1 MSGLRI
7 LFLGGLMVIL
17 HLAIPAQDQSLIFHQ
32 LNIQDGLSQAT
43 NAFIYK
49 DTKGFV
55 WISSIA
61 GLNRFDGIGVKIYSP
76 DKSDPSSILG
86 ENIQSNFYEDDNG
99 GLWFSTFEGINK
111 YNWDQDC
118 FDHYQVVDASGVP
131 VTGYHVFHLDH
142 DSYLWFIL
150 NNEEIYTFHIPTGT
164 FHKAGEIRNGAVRCF
179 VSQNAAGQV
188 SRLMLLGRNWPGI
201 DVAEIGADRK
211 ITSVHPL
218 SDSPAVNVSGIQ
230 KTITEGDS
238 VVWIIS
244 PLSFLRYSMLTGQ
257 EKGTPVPQG
266 RGMIRQSDST
276 FLFAT
281 LNDGLLEFN
290 INTWAFQR
298 DTLSLTLASKQQPEK
313 ITYLNQDRDGTIWLS
328 TNGVGIR
335 YAHPEMSKFQT
346 IRFED
351 YIDGPNNIIPV
362 SIFEDHPG
370 RLVCFTKL
378 DGVYKINFD
387 HNHVM
392 IQPYTALH
400 LPDRA
405 DVNSAEKDFQ
415 GRYWISTFQGVLLFS
430 PADSSMSHVTDSTL
444 IGLTACTLSDGSVV
458 FASPQKGL
466 HRGSVTETGDIL
478 FGLIENVPQNAWYS
492 PVLKDGNGRIWA
504 HQLLRDF
511 MVYDPTSFQL
521 LANIP
526 LNGFPYSIC
535 TSADRTTHW
544 IASSTGL
551 YEIDNAS
558 FQIRNVYN
566 TNSGF
571 PVSSTYSM
579 LKDDQE
585 KLWLGHS
592 NGLVSFDVRNG
603 ITRSYTYENGL
614 SANEYTQAACRSS
627 DGTFWF
633 GSNNGITRFN
643 PLRIRDHRV
652 LSIPQITD
660 LNINDRAPGNHISCV
675 RTGATNLPVIQQLCL
690 DYQNNTIS
698 FTLHALEYGAPRSN
712 SLRYTM
718 EGLDN
723 GFVEAENGS
732 IVRYPSMPPGDYRFV
747 LYASNAD
754 EVENPDARVLLITIL
769 PPYYRTWWFITL
781 SALGILMI
789 FGYII
794 YLRFSKRL
802 ELQNVRLKLYENLH
816 DDVGSRLTA
825 IVLSA
830 EDLERNEH
838 LDHPKIKSISQV
850 AKSIVSNMRRLVWA
864 IDPENDRLN
873 NIIQKINH
881 DKSLILGEEIDFR
894 IEVDERL
901 KNQVVPGEIRYQMS
915 SISNEAFT
923 NIVKYAN
930 ATKVTVRISKENKHL
945 KLVVQDNGIGFTP
958 DNKEKNQVTGSGYG
972 LANMHRRASRVG
984 GTLSIRSTPGEGSV
998 IEFLIP
1004 FKG

>member
-1 MSGLRI
+1 MPGLRLLFSGVLTII
-7 LFLGGLMVIL
+7 LNLAMV
-17 HLAIPAQDQSLIFHQ
+17 AQDQSLIFHQ
-32 LNIQDGLSQAT
+32 LNIKDGLSQAT

-61 GLNRFDGIGVKIYSP
+61 GLNRFDGIGVKVYSP

-86 ENIQSNFYEDDNG
+86 ENIQSNFYEDGGG

-111 YNWDQDC
+111 YNWEQDC
-118 FDHYQVVDASGVP
+118 FDHYQVIDPSSLP
-131 VTGYHVFHLDH
+131 MTGYHIFYLDQ

-164 FHKAGEIRNGAVRCF
+164 YKKAGDIRNGAIRGF
-179 VSQNAAGQV
+179 VSLNANDEV
-188 SRLMLLGRNWPGI
+188 SKLLLLGRNWPGI
-201 DVAEIGADRK
+201 DVAEIGTDRN
-211 ITSVHPL
+211 ITTVHPL
-218 SDSPAVNVSGIQ
+218 SDSPSVNVSGIQ
-230 KTITEGDS
+230 KTMAEGDS
-238 VVWIIS
+238 VVWILS
-244 PLSFLRYSMLTGQ
+244 PLSLLRYSMITGQ
-257 EKGTPVPQG
+257 EKDIPVPQG
-266 RGMIRQSDST
+266 RGMVKQSDST
-276 FLFAT
+276 FLLAT
-281 LNDGLLEFN
+281 LNHGLLEFN
-290 INTWAFQR
+290 VNTWAFQG
-298 DTLSLTLASKQQPEK
+298 DTNALKPDNRQHPEK

-328 TNGVGIR
+328 TNGIGIR
-335 YAHPEMSKFQT
+335 YAHPEMRKFQT

-351 YIDGPNNIIPV
+351 FIDGPNNIIPV
-362 SIFEDHPG
+362 SIIENAPG
-370 RLVCFTKL
+370 KLLCFTKL
-378 DGVYKINFD
+378 DGVYELSYD
-387 HNHVM
+387 QNH
-392 IQPYTALH
+392 IILQPFAGLQ
-400 LPDRA
+400 LPDRT
-405 DVNSAEKDFQ
+405 DVQNVEKDSN

-430 PADSSMSHVTDSTL
+430 PADSLMYHVTDSTL
-444 IGLTACTLSDGSVV
+444 IGLSACTLPDGSVV

-466 HRGSVTETGDIL
+466 HRGVVSDDGHIQ
-478 FGLIENVPQNAWYS
+478 FGLIERVPQNAWYS
-492 PVLKDGNGRIWA
+492 PVLKDHRGRIWA
-504 HQLLRDF
+504 DQLLRDL
-511 MVYDPTSFQL
+511 MVYDPATFQL
-521 LANIP
+521 LATVQLSGSPNT
-526 LNGFPYSIC
+526 IC
-535 TSADRTTHW
+535 ASEDSSTLF

-551 YEIDNAS
+551 YEIDDATY
-558 FQIRNVYN
+558 QIRRVLNQ
-566 TNSGF
+566 NSGF
-571 PVSSTYSM
+571 PVSSIVSM
-579 LKDDQE
+579 LKDAQG

-592 NGLVSFDVRNG
+592 NGLVMFDVKNG
-603 ITRSYTYENGL
+603 LTRSYTYENGL

-633 GSNNGITRFN
+633 GSISGITRFN
-643 PLRIRDHRV
+643 PQRIRDHRV

-660 LNINDRAPGNHISCV
+660 LNINDRAPAKHISCV
-675 RTGATNLPVIQQLCL
+675 HTGATHLPVIQQLCL
-690 DYQNNTIS
+690 DYNSNTIS

-747 LYASNAD
+747 LYASNSD
-754 EVENPDARVLLITIL
+754 EVENPEPRILLITIL

-781 SALGILMI
+781 STLGILII

-838 LDHPKIKSISQV
+838 PDHPKIKSISQV

-894 IEVDERL
+894 MEVDERL

-923 NIVKYAN
+923 NIAKYAN
-930 ATKVTVRISKENKHL
+930 ATQVRVSISKENRHL
-945 KLVVQDNGIGFTP
+945 KLVVQDNGIGFIP
-958 DNKEKNQVTGSGYG
+958 DSKEKNQVTGSGYG

-984 GTLSIRSTPGEGSV
+984 GKLSIRSAPGEGSV